1 MMNRTKLG
9 SSGLEVSLMGL
20 GCLGMSDFYGSRDDA
35 ESIATIDH
43 ALNTGVTFL
52 DTSDMYGIG
61 ENEELIGRAIRS
73 RRNEVQLATKFG
85 ILRDSN
91 GKIVG
96 VNGRPEYVKSACE
109 QSLRRL
115 GTDVIDLYYL
125 HRVDPNTA
133 IEETIGA
140 MSNLVNEGKVRCIGL
155 CEASASTISR
165 AHAVHPLSAVQ
176 SEYSLWSRDVEREV
190 LPACEELGIGFVAY
204 SPLGRGFLTGKLKS
218 MDALPET
225 DNRKHQPRFQGDNFQ
240 RNLDL
245 VSRIEEMAADK
256 RCTPA
261 QLVLSWLFYQG
272 GNIVPIPGTK
282 RRVTLN
288 ENANAVHVRLTDE
301 DVGRLRKLVPPEAV
315 AGERYPE
322 SGMRLL
328 NL

>member
-43 ALNTGVTFL
+43 ALNIGVTFL